1 MGCRVSTTDVSDLK
15 KTNTPKYT
23 KDDVENNNAEK
34 GKYNWFLYGRKV
46 YSLDLLIP
54 KVRDVVKRHSIISDQ
69 KNNPIHNSLSFSSMY
84 RKYPVYE
91 AKNLIGRKHLNA
103 ILPVCQIG
111 VLTNMSREEDLSQLK
126 LSVEQVKTDLEEEE
140 TLTEN
145 LVDYLEQLL
154 RWLRSYPKVGLDTTG
169 GRKNVDPNMCK
180 FPLPLTIKADCSV
193 LRSWARGWRRFDM
206 TMDKDGAWR
215 MLPRWSCGLGDTH
228 QIFADMVAK
237 RVDGHLP
244 GFNMEIEG
252 EAAWDVIKLDA
263 GISGEKVDLGNFLQ
277 KFEDSIAAR
286 EDKTLPGFN
295 MEIEGE
301 AAWNVI
307 ELNIVKNDTTTEEQ
321 DKIWKARS
329 QRKDLDNP
337 ERMRRRRKQIA
348 DNFLSR
354 HNTKLSAKDMIPYAD
369 WASRLEQHWKI
380 FQELCK
386 TSGQKQPVSEEI
398 QTTSNTT
405 DLEPGESA
413 FQRRKVL
420 QELEKGSDVVA
431 DTAH

>member
-1 MGCRVSTTDVSDLK
+1 MGCGSSNTAVSDLK
-15 KTNTPKYT
+15 KANTPRYT
-23 KDDVENNNAEK
+23 KNDVENNNAEK
-34 GKYNWFLYGRKV
+34 GKYYWFLYGRKV

-54 KVRDVVKRHSIISDQ
+54 NVLNAVKRHSIISDQ
-69 KNNPIHNSLSFSSMY
+69 KNNPIHNMSFDSMHW
-84 RKYPVYE
+84 KYPVYE

-111 VLTNMSREEDLSQLK
+111 ILTGMSREEDLSQLK
-126 LSVEQVKTDLEEEE
+126 HSVEQVKTDLEEEE
-140 TLTEN
+140 ILTEN

-154 RWLRSYPKVGLDTTG
+154 RWLHSYPNVELETTV
-169 GRKNVDPNMCK
+169 GRKNVDPNLCK
-180 FPLPLTIKADCSV
+180 FPLPVTIKADCSV

-237 RVDGHLP
+237 RVDNHLP

-263 GISGEKVDLGNFLQ
+263 GFSGKNVDLGNFLQ
-277 KFEDSIAAR
+277 EFVDSIAAR
-286 EDKTLPGFN
+286 EDKTLPSFD

-307 ELNIVKNDTTTEEQ
+307 ELYIVKNDTTTEEQ
-321 DKIWKARS
+321 DKIWKTRS
-329 QRKDLDNP
+329 QRKYLDDP
-337 ERMRRRRKQIA
+337 ERMRRRRKQIE

-386 TSGQKQPVSEEI
+386 TFAQKQTVSEEI

-405 DLEPGESA
+405 DLEPGEST
-413 FQRRKVL
+413 FQRQKVS
-420 QELEKGSDVVA
+420 QELEMGSDVAA
-431 DTAH
+431 DTAP